1 MLDSELDELLNDT
14 PSSPRN
20 EDGHKR
26 KSLGRGL
33 EALMGA
39 FDEETSIGNLDNKNT
54 NLVDINA
61 IIPGKFQ
68 PRTEFEQEALRALAD
83 SIKEKGVLQPL
94 LVRRQG
100 DKYELIAGERRW
112 RASKLAGLS
121 ELPVVIK
128 DLSDKEVLEAALVEN
143 ILRENLSAIEEA
155 EGYQR
160 LIDEFSHTQEA
171 LSQVVGK
178 SRSHIS
184 NTLRLLTL
192 PTSVRDMIKD
202 GRLSAGHARAL
213 VGLDDAELLA
223 QQIVKQNLTVRQVEE
238 LVARRKNVN
247 INENQVKT
255 PKEKD
260 EDICDIE
267 RELIK
272 SLGLRIKISP
282 NKQGGGKVVLQY
294 ASVAEL
300 DMIVEV
306 LQQKYNKQTD
316 TQNTVFKTSEVENS
330 DKFSIKIVD

>member
-68 PRTEFEQEALRALAD
+68 PRTEFEQEALKALAD

-223 QQIVKQNLTVRQVEE
+223 QQIVKQNLNVRQVEE

>member
-68 PRTEFEQEALRALAD
+68 PRTEFEQEALKALAD

-223 QQIVKQNLTVRQVEE
+223 QQIVEQNLNVRQVEE

-316 TQNTVFKTSEVENS
+316 TQNTVFKTPEVENS

>member
-61 IIPGKFQ
+61 IVPGKFQ
-68 PRTEFEQEALRALAD
+68 PRTEFEQEALKALAD

-223 QQIVKQNLTVRQVEE
+223 QQIVEQNLNVRQVEE

>member
-100 DKYELIAGERRW
+100 NKYELIAGERRW

-223 QQIVKQNLTVRQVEE
+223 QQIVKQNLNVRQVEE

>member
-1 MLDSELDELLNDT
+1 M
-14 PSSPRN
+14 
-20 EDGHKR
+20 
-26 KSLGRGL
+26 
-33 EALMGA
+33 
-39 FDEETSIGNLDNKNT
+39 
-54 NLVDINA
+54 
-61 IIPGKFQ
+61 
-68 PRTEFEQEALRALAD
+68 
-83 SIKEKGVLQPL
+83 
-94 LVRRQG
+94 
-100 DKYELIAGERRW
+100 
-112 RASKLAGLS
+112 
-121 ELPVVIK
+121 
-128 DLSDKEVLEAALVEN
+128 
-143 ILRENLSAIEEA
+143 
-155 EGYQR
+155 
-160 LIDEFSHTQEA
+160 IDEFSHTQEA

-223 QQIVKQNLTVRQVEE
+223 QQIVEQNLNVRQVEE

-316 TQNTVFKTSEVENS
+316 TQNTVFKTPEVENS

>member
-54 NLVDINA
+54 NLVDINV

-223 QQIVKQNLTVRQVEE
+223 QQIVEQNLNVRQVEE

>member
-54 NLVDINA
+54 NLVDINV

-223 QQIVKQNLTVRQVEE
+223 QQIVKQNLNVRQVEE

>member
-54 NLVDINA
+54 NLVDIKA
-61 IIPGKFQ
+61 IVPGKFQ
-68 PRTEFEQEALRALAD
+68 PRTEFEQEALKALAD

-223 QQIVKQNLTVRQVEE
+223 QQIVKQNLNVRQVEE

-316 TQNTVFKTSEVENS
+316 TQNTVFKTPEVENS